1 MKTGEFGDD
10 NVDKTGYLTNYED
23 IDLILINNKQT
34 SLIEPGIKE
43 LNFSNSLIIH

>member
-10 NVDKTGYLTNYED
+10 WPGYLTNYED